1 MYSTTIYLYQQI
13 IRVLLIDTSGGYFT
27 ARYDPVYAK
36 TLTVNKGVDN
46 VLLFEFINQD
56 EKPVNITGSNIKFRL
71 LNQAGDR
78 LMIEKDMI
86 VLSASL
92 GRVKV
97 VLDTADTI
105 NILAQP
111 GSYSIQR
118 TAGNYVQAAFTDAN
132 SGARADCNIV
142 DSILPEFMASQPV
155 TIPTIYGK
163 NSWPQPGPQSW
174 PDWALQPQPQ
184 SRNYLT
190 EYYSS
195 EINTTGSSLTTIKY
209 DLVHYTGTVK
219 VQAAQDYES
228 VWMDVSESREYFD
241 ETSTQYINVVG
252 FHPLLR
258 LGLNNSQGYG
268 ASATATVVDGVVTG
282 VSITNAGL
290 GYMAAPYVQL
300 LGNGAGATAVGA
312 PFVGPSGIGA
322 ITVTNGGSGYLPLNF
337 GGTEA
342 QAVTVLITTGYVT
355 NIFYR

>member
-56 EKPVNITGSNIKFRL
+56 EKPVNITGSNFKFRL

-78 LMIEKDMI
+78 LLIEKDMI

-142 DSILPEFMASQPV
+142 DSVLPEFMASQPV
-155 TIPTIYGK
+155 TIPTINGK
-163 NSWPQPGPQSW
+163 NSWPQAGPSSY

-228 VWMDVSESREYFD
+228 IWMDVTESRQYFD

-268 ASATATVVDGVVTG
+268 ASATAQVVDGVVTS

-290 GYMAAPYVQL
+290 GYMAAPCVQL
-300 LGNGAGATAVGA
+300 LGNGSGATAVGTA
-312 PFVGPSGIGA
+312 FTGPSGIGA

>member
-1 MYSTTIYLYQQI
+1 MYSTTVYLYQQI
-13 IRVLLIDTSGGYFT
+13 TRVLLIDTSGGYFT

-36 TLTVNKGVDN
+36 TLTINKGVDN
-46 VLLFEFINQD
+46 VLLFEFINQ
-56 EKPVNITGSNIKFRL
+56 EQKPVNIAGSTFRFRL
-71 LNQAGDR
+71 INQAGDR
-78 LMIEKDMI
+78 LLIEKPMV
-86 VLSASL
+86 VLSSAL

-97 VLDTADTI
+97 VLDTEDTI
-105 NILAQP
+105 NLLAQP
-111 GSYSIQR
+111 ASYSIER
-118 TAGNYVQAAFTDAN
+118 TAGDYVQSAYTDAN

-142 DSILPEFMASQPV
+142 DSVLPQFMASQPV
-155 TIPTIYGK
+155 TIPTINGK

-174 PDWALQPQPQ
+174 PDWALQPQPL

-228 VWMDVSESREYFD
+228 IWTDVTESREYFD

-290 GYMAAPYVQL
+290 GYMAAPCVQL
-300 LGNGAGATAVGA
+300 LGNGAGAQAIA
-312 PFVGPSGIGA
+312 QPFVGPSGIGA

-337 GGTEA
+337 GGTESH
-342 QAVTVLITTGYVT
+342 AVTVLITTGYIE
-355 NIFYR
+355 NILYR